1 MTIIDDMNSRSSVY
15 AEVYSENYYVNSDN
29 NDTYILLGFL
39 TIAIILLIYML
50 RSWITTLQ

>member
-1 MTIIDDMNSRSSVY
+1 MNSRSSVY
-15 AEVYSENYYVNSDN
+15 AEVYSENYSVNSDN

-50 RSWITTLQ
+50 RS